1 MYVGLTLWKYVFL
14 HFATFS
20 NTKNHEIRKLKNW
33 KITMKKNDRLG
44 EREIRDEV
52 YQDDEM
58 VEKDE

>member
-1 MYVGLTLWKYVFL
+1 
-14 HFATFS
+14 
-20 NTKNHEIRKLKNW
+20 
-33 KITMKKNDRLG
+33 MKKNDRLG

>member
-1 MYVGLTLWKYVFL
+1 MYFFILLRFQIQ
-14 HFATFS
+14 
-20 NTKNHEIRKLKNW
+20 KNHEIRKLKNW
-33 KITMKKNDRLG
+33 KTTMKKNDRLG